1 MVAFRPRVKAICPAG
16 RGHGHSGVASH
27 LRARR
32 PADLHAGASLIAPH
46 PFSVPPAA
54 DRVHL
59 RLLETSDL
67 HVHIFPYDY
76 YTDRPVD
83 TAGLARTAT
92 LIAALR
98 RDVANALLFDNGDF
112 LQGNPMGDYIA
123 HERGLRPGE
132 LHPVIAA
139 MNAIGYDAATLGNH
153 DFNYGLDFL
162 LDAIAGARFPV
173 VSANL
178 LPGPLAPPGL
188 TRLPRHA
195 LLDRSVTDGAGRRHR
210 LRIGVIGF
218 LPPQI
223 AIWDRRH
230 LEGRAEGGD
239 IVSAARELVP
249 RMRRDGADLVVAL
262 AHSGIGEPTH
272 VARQENACLPLARI
286 EGIDAIL
293 SGHQHQALPGPDFAG
308 IAGVDTETGS
318 IHGKPAV
325 MPGFWGSHLGVI
337 DLLLERAATGWR
349 VAEHRSSIHAI
360 ATRRSDRSAEPLVGS
375 DPAVL
380 SAAARAHAETLA
392 YTRRPVGRTEI
403 PLHSYFALVAEN
415 ASVKIVADAQR
426 WYVARKL
433 KGTRHEGLPL
443 LSAAAPFK
451 AGGHGGPDYYTD
463 VPAGDIAIRNVADLY
478 LYPNMVRAVR
488 VSGAELRGWL
498 ERSAGIFNRIRP
510 GATDQ
515 LLLDPDF
522 PCYNFDVIDG
532 LEYRIDPSQPPRYG
546 PHGRLLNPHASRIAD
561 LSWNGRAVTDG
572 MEFVIATNSFRAAG
586 GGGFPGTGPDAVI
599 LEAPVTNRDVILRYI
614 ARRGSVAPRTVPTW
628 RFADLPGTTV
638 LFDTGPAAR
647 RHLGAVERLA
657 PDPAGTSPD
666 GFARFRISL

>member
-1 MVAFRPRVKAICPAG
+1 M
-16 RGHGHSGVASH
+16 
-27 LRARR
+27 
-32 PADLHAGASLIAPH
+32 
-46 PFSVPPAA
+46 
-54 DRVHL
+54 HL

-76 YTDRPVD
+76 YTDRPID

-188 TRLPRHA
+188 TRLQRHA

-325 MPGFWGSHLGVI
+325 MPGFWGSHLG
-337 DLLLERAATGWR
+337 
-349 VAEHRSSIHAI
+349 
-360 ATRRSDRSAEPLVGS
+360 
-375 DPAVL
+375 
-380 SAAARAHAETLA
+380 
-392 YTRRPVGRTEI
+392 
-403 PLHSYFALVAEN
+403 
-415 ASVKIVADAQR
+415 
-426 WYVARKL
+426 
-433 KGTRHEGLPL
+433 
-443 LSAAAPFK
+443 
-451 AGGHGGPDYYTD
+451 
-463 VPAGDIAIRNVADLY
+463 
-478 LYPNMVRAVR
+478 
-488 VSGAELRGWL
+488 
-498 ERSAGIFNRIRP
+498 
-510 GATDQ
+510 
-515 LLLDPDF
+515 
-522 PCYNFDVIDG
+522 
-532 LEYRIDPSQPPRYG
+532 
-546 PHGRLLNPHASRIAD
+546 
-561 LSWNGRAVTDG
+561 
-572 MEFVIATNSFRAAG
+572 
-586 GGGFPGTGPDAVI
+586 
-599 LEAPVTNRDVILRYI
+599 
-614 ARRGSVAPRTVPTW
+614 
-628 RFADLPGTTV
+628 
-638 LFDTGPAAR
+638 
-647 RHLGAVERLA
+647 
-657 PDPAGTSPD
+657 
-666 GFARFRISL
+666 